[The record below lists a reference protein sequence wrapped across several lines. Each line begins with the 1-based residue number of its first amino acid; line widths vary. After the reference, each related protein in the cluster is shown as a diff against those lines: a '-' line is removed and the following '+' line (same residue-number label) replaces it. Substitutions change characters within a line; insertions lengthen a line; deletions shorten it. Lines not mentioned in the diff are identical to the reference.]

1 MSFDGL
7 CFSFMLRSSLF
18 LVWQIIFNWSLH
30 ILGIMRILFLLI
42 PSVRAGL
49 FSQCHC
55 RGGGALPY
63 YCEDGVEV
71 QFFPLASIDIPKGR
85 KDSLLGVGRE
95 GNTTLLLLGKCRSL
109 GSSLG
114 PADTT
119 LAGEE
124 GCLITVP
131 HMVSSQ
137 LIPQCSGLTTT
148 E

>member
-1 MSFDGL
+1 M
-7 CFSFMLRSSLF
+7 
-18 LVWQIIFNWSLH
+18 
-30 ILGIMRILFLLI
+30 
-42 PSVRAGL
+42 
-49 FSQCHC
+49 
-55 RGGGALPY
+55 
-63 YCEDGVEV
+63 EV
-71 QFFPLASIDIPKGR
+71 QIFPLASTDIPKGR

-95 GNTTLLLLGKCRSL
+95 GNTTLLVLGKCRSL

-124 GCLITVP
+124 ASLIMVP

-137 LIPQCSGLTTT
+137 LIPQCSRLATT